1 MKQIVIT
8 IDKVGRAKV
17 EAVGFAGCGCTEA
30 TKGLVTALSS
40 NAKPNEVS
48 VAEKPE
54 IHMIETEDNHETLY
68 N

>member
-17 EAVGFAGCGCTEA
+17 EAQGFAGCGCTEA
-30 TKGLVTALSS
+30 TKGIISALSS

-48 VAEKPE
+48 VVEKPE
-54 IHMIETEDNHETLY
+54 MHMIETEDQHETLY